1 MATPATESELTRV
14 DRRLAGQAAAAAL
27 VSRLL
32 AAFTAFAATYWL
44 ASRLGPHLRPGHRR
58 PSFAAEPLNFI
69 LGAWKHW
76 DGDWFILIAQ
86 HGYDPIRAAFFPLY
100 PDLMH
105 ILAVPIGNYPLA
117 GILISLVCYGAAM
130 VVLYRLVKADL
141 GSRVALWS
149 VILLSF
155 APTAFYFQAVYS
167 ESLFLL
173 LTLASFAAGR
183 QGRWLLAGLAGLLAA
198 LTRSAGLL
206 LVLPLAWMWFEQRRG
221 QAIVLPGATASS
233 AVASTKP
240 SRVLSL
246 GWLLLVPAGLLIYM
260 AYTWYRFHNALL
272 FMSAEKHWH
281 RHLALP
287 TIAVING
294 THAVIAS
301 VRTIAAHPAT
311 FFTLT
316 RLPFRDQWITVSNL
330 TAFLALLIGLV
341 LLAFCWRKLPSVYT
355 LFAAASLGLPL
366 CYPTPGTPLLSM
378 PRFVLVDFPLFI
390 ALAAVVAE
398 HRKTRWLLLV
408 VMTAAMMLFTAW
420 FANDMWVA

>member
-1 MATPATESELTRV
+1 MATPEADSELARS
-14 DRRLAGQAAAAAL
+14 DRRSAWQAATAAVA
-27 VSRLL
+27 SRLL
-32 AAFTAFAATYWL
+32 AAFAAFAATYWL
-44 ASRLGPHLRPGHRR
+44 ASRLGPALRPGHRR
-58 PSFAAEPLNFI
+58 LTFAAEPLNFI

-86 HGYDPIRAAFFPLY
+86 YGYDPIRAAFFPLY

-105 ILAVPIGNYPLA
+105 VLAVPIGNYPLA

-149 VILLSF
+149 VLLLSF

-173 LTLASFAAGR
+173 LTVLSFAAGR

-206 LVLPLAWMWFEQRRG
+206 LALPLAWMWLEQRRG
-221 QAIVLPGATASS
+221 RPIVLPGSTASAAVPS
-233 AVASTKP
+233 AKP
-240 SRVLSL
+240 SHVLSL

-281 RHLALP
+281 RRLALP
-287 TIAVING
+287 TTTVING
-294 THAVIAS
+294 THTVIQS
-301 VRTIAAHPAT
+301 LRTIAAHPAT

-330 TAFLALLIGLV
+330 TAFIALLIGLA
-341 LLAFCWRKLPSVYT
+341 LLALCWRKLPSVYT
-355 LFAAASLGLPL
+355 LFAAVSLGLPL
-366 CYPTPGTPLLSM
+366 CYPTPGTPLLSL

-408 VMTAAMMLFTAW
+408 LMTAAMLLFTAW